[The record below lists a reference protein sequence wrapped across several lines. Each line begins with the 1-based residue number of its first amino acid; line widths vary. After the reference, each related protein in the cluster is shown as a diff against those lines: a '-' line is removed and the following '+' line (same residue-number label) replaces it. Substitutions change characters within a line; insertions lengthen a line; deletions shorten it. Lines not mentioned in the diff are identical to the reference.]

1 MVTARDLKK
10 IEENIKN
17 LIKWFFIFMH
27 S

>member
-17 LIKWFFIFMH
+17 LIKWIFIFMH

>member
-17 LIKWFFIFMH
+17 LIKWVFIFMH